1 MQAVIKLILYFY
13 VFVLYYLSNL
23 NCLINSLF
31 NIEKTHNT
39 DRSC

>member
-1 MQAVIKLILYFY
+1 MQAVIKLKLILYFY
-13 VFVLYYLSNL
+13 VFYYLSNL